1 MVING
6 KRIAVPYTQ
15 HQLDHADR
23 HERVEHER
31 EGMEVEMILIGA
43 VPPRPRD
50 CALARALVGAAA
62 IGTACRVVV
71 ALVAITG
78 RAHDH

>member
-1 MVING
+1 
-6 KRIAVPYTQ
+6 
-15 HQLDHADR
+15 
-23 HERVEHER
+23 
-31 EGMEVEMILIGA
+31 MEVEMILIGA

-50 CALARALVGAAA
+50 CALARALVGATA